1 MNFKIVSYILG
12 WVLKLE
18 AIFMVIPMLIAFFLH
33 EGTWP
38 AFLIAIIVALIPGLL
53 LSKKELKTG
62 NFFIREGYAAT
73 ALSWL
78 VMSLIGALPF
88 FLSHRI
94 PNYIDAFFE
103 IISGFTTTGSSILA
117 DVEALGKGLLFWRSF
132 SHWLGGMGVL
142 VLLLAILPMN
152 GGYHMQFMKAE
163 SPGPSVSKLVP
174 RTSDTAKVLYTI
186 YILMTALMVGTYL
199 ISGMPFYDALC
210 IGFGTAGTGGFAVRN
225 SGMGDYGTVSQ
236 ILITIWMILFGVNF
250 NIWYLVIRGKGK
262 DALKSEEVRVYLGYI
277 ATVILIIFL
286 LVRFNTYPDK
296 SAGYS
301 LHHSAF
307 TVASIISTTGFSTV
321 DFDAWPELAK
331 VLLLVTMI
339 LGACAGSTGG
349 GMKVS
354 RIILLMKQ
362 GFRELKI
369 FFHPQSVSVVHFDQK
384 PVEHTEI
391 RSVNDFL
398 IFYILVALGSL
409 LLISIDGFDLETN
422 VSAVLATL
430 NNIGPGLGKVGPTLN
445 YSNYSSFS
453 KLVLSFD
460 MLAGRLELLP
470 MLLLFYPRT
479 WTKHH

>member
-18 AIFMVIPMLIAFFLH
+18 AAFMVIPMLIAIFLH

-38 AFLIAIIVALIPGLL
+38 SFLIAILVALIPGLL
-53 LSKKELKTG
+53 LSRNDLKTG
-62 NFFIREGYAAT
+62 NFYIREGYAAT
-73 ALSWL
+73 ALSWI
-78 VMSLIGALPF
+78 VMSLVGALPF

-103 IISGFTTTGSSILA
+103 ICSGFTTTGSSILL

-132 SHWLGGMGVL
+132 SHWIGGMGVL
-142 VLLLAILPMN
+142 VLVLAILPMN

-186 YILMTALMVGTYL
+186 YLLMTVLMIVTYL
-199 ISGMPFYDALC
+199 ISGMSFYDAVC

-225 SGMGDYGTVSQ
+225 SGMADYGISSQ

-250 NIWYLVIRGKGK
+250 NIWYLVIRGKWK
-262 DALKSEEVRVYLGYI
+262 DALKSEEVRAYLGYI
-277 ATVILIIFL
+277 AAVILIITFL
-286 LVRFNTYPDK
+286 VYFHNYSDQGF
-296 SAGYS
+296 GYS
-301 LHHSAF
+301 LHNTAF
-307 TVASIISTTGFSTV
+307 TVSSIISTTGFATV
-321 DFDAWPELAK
+321 DFDLWPELAK
-331 VLLLVTMI
+331 VLLLITMI

-354 RIILLMKQ
+354 RMILLIKQ

-369 FFHPQSVSVVHFDQK
+369 LFHPQSVSIVHFDQK
-384 PVEHTEI
+384 PVEHMVI

-398 IFYILVALGSL
+398 IFYILVAIGSL

-422 VSAVLATL
+422 ISAVLATL

-445 YSNYSSFS
+445 YSEYSYFS
-453 KLVLSFD
+453 KIVLSFN

-470 MLLLFYPRT
+470 MLLLFYTRT
-479 WTKHH
+479 WTRHH